1 MISYIFKRLIFL
13 IPILL
18 IVAIITFLLIHIAPG
33 DPVSI
38 ILGADATQQEYDE
51 MREELGLNDPLF
63 FQLLQW
69 LKKII
74 SFDLGHSFFLQESV
88 LEAII
93 QRLPVT
99 LTLATLSIL
108 FASVFGIISGVIA
121 AINRNNWI
129 DYFVITGS
137 ILGLSIPSFW
147 LGLTFILVFAVKL
160 GWFPSGGYIPMWEN
174 FFESLKYMI
183 MPSISLGLMHSA
195 LIARMTRSCMLEI
208 LSDDFIRTIKAKG
221 LNNYKVYFTHALRNA
236 IVPVLAVIG
245 VSIGQLLGGSVII
258 EMVFTLPGI
267 GRMVIMSVL
276 RRDYQLIQGSLI
288 FIAFSYVL
296 VNLLVDI
303 LYTYLDPRIKYD

>member
-1 MISYIFKRLIFL
+1 
-13 IPILL
+13 
-18 IVAIITFLLIHIAPG
+18 
-33 DPVSI
+33 
-38 ILGADATQQEYDE
+38 
-51 MREELGLNDPLF
+51 
-63 FQLLQW
+63 
-69 LKKII
+69 
-74 SFDLGHSFFLQESV
+74 
-88 LEAII
+88 
-93 QRLPVT
+93 
-99 LTLATLSIL
+99 
-108 FASVFGIISGVIA
+108 
-121 AINRNNWI
+121 
-129 DYFVITGS
+129 
-137 ILGLSIPSFW
+137 
-147 LGLTFILVFAVKL
+147 
-160 GWFPSGGYIPMWEN
+160 MWEN